1 MKKDYFDI
9 DYLRPDIKKR
19 AMRGAGAMVF
29 SQALGFMIHITSTII
44 LARLLAPEDF
54 GLVAMVTTFSLL
66 LQNFG
71 MNGFTEAIIQK
82 EDINHEMISTLFW
95 INAGISLALTLFF
108 MAMAPLLGWFF
119 REPRLQLIT
128 VVVALSIISTGL
140 STLHSALLKRNMQF
154 YLLSA
159 IGIANQLICVST
171 TIALAWFGYRYWAL
185 VVNTVCTQ
193 LVHGIG
199 VWIFCTWRPGLPA
212 RRTGVGKIISFAL
225 NTYGNFTM
233 NYCSRNLDNLLV
245 GRFCGSESLGYYK
258 KAYDLFALPVNQ
270 LTAPLT
276 SVALAALSRFC
287 NEPEKYRRH
296 YLESVSTL
304 AFIGMGLSL
313 LLTLMAKDLILLVLG
328 PQWGKA
334 GEIFAFFSPGIGI
347 MMLYGTHGWLHLSL
361 GRPDRWF
368 RWGIFEFIIIALF
381 FLIGITLGPSG
392 VAVAWTTSFYILIGP
407 CLWYAGR
414 PVALKV
420 SDVFAAIW
428 KYFMAAAVTGI
439 ACWFI
444 LYAYDLTS
452 PVFLACNIFMR
463 IFVSLIL
470 CIPLYFIMVIAFYRS
485 LKPILQFIRLFY
497 EMVPVNFI
505 KKEADTKLKR

>member
-1 MKKDYFDI
+1 
-9 DYLRPDIKKR
+9 
-19 AMRGAGAMVF
+19 
-29 SQALGFMIHITSTII
+29 
-44 LARLLAPEDF
+44 
-54 GLVAMVTTFSLL
+54 
-66 LQNFG
+66 
-71 MNGFTEAIIQK
+71 
-82 EDINHEMISTLFW
+82 
-95 INAGISLALTLFF
+95 
-108 MAMAPLLGWFF
+108 
-119 REPRLQLIT
+119 
-128 VVVALSIISTGL
+128 
-140 STLHSALLKRNMQF
+140 
-154 YLLSA
+154 
-159 IGIANQLICVST
+159 
-171 TIALAWFGYRYWAL
+171 
-185 VVNTVCTQ
+185 
-193 LVHGIG
+193 
-199 VWIFCTWRPGLPA
+199 
-212 RRTGVGKIISFAL
+212 
-225 NTYGNFTM
+225 M

-287 NEPEKYRRH
+287 NEPEKYRRY

-392 VAVAWTTSFYILIGP
+392 VAVAWTASFYILIGP

-497 EMVPVNFI
+497 EMLPVNFI